1 MIKKFDINIR
11 TLALTLLISLP
22 SSLINAQ
29 QLILYVDTVTK
40 QVYTEPGRNRVK
52 LGKFQQIEETP
63 VLPTAKPGI
72 ESAAPP
78 GLHTEA
84 SLEQNKEELREV
96 KRQLEEQLIA
106 REKAAEE
113 QLEEVVDKKLERA
126 RRAADAIV
134 RSNVPSAIK
143 PEEEKKWYDRIGVR
157 GYVQF
162 RYSQSLWGDK
172 DDVSFWPDRSVGPD
186 SSFLVRRARLVL
198 FGNITDHL
206 YVYLQPDFASTPTGS
221 STSHFAQ
228 LRDAFADI
236 FFDKKKE
243 FRVRVGQSK
252 IPYSFENLQ
261 SSQMRLSLDRNDALN
276 SCCRDERDIGAFFY
290 WTPTHVRDR
299 FKDIMT
305 KNLKGSGD
313 YGMFAFG
320 IYNGQGANRLELNDH
335 IHMVSR
341 FTYPHQF
348 ENGQIFE
355 AGVQAIHG
363 RFIPSTGPN
372 ANGFTPIPDSP
383 GKGFK
388 DQRIGLHAILYP
400 QPFGLQAEW
409 NWGKGPQLNSTQTAL
424 TDASLNGGYIQ
435 AMYKINGLR
444 WGTLFPFVK
453 WQYFDGALKFERNT
467 PKNRVRDLEF
477 GLEWQILPEL
487 EIAAIYHMM
496 NRTNVM
502 NAPYERF
509 KADILRFQLQWNY
522 F

>member
-1 MIKKFDINIR
+1 MTKKFNAH
-11 TLALTLLISLP
+11 ALILIFLISFNSFP
-22 SSLINAQ
+22 INAQ
-29 QLILYVDTVTK
+29 KLNLYVDTVTK
-40 QVYTEPGRNRVK
+40 QVYTEPGKNRVK
-52 LGKFQQIEETP
+52 LGTFQQIEETS
-63 VLPTAKPGI
+63 VIPTVKPATESI
-72 ESAAPP
+72 ESPVR
-78 GLHTEA
+78 HTGA
-84 SLEQNKEELREV
+84 GLEQSKEDLREV
-96 KRQLEEQLIA
+96 KRQLEEELMA
-106 REKAAEE
+106 KEKAAEE
-113 QLEEVVDKKLERA
+113 LLEQAIDKKLDRA

-134 RSNVPSAIK
+134 RSKIPTKIEPS
-143 PEEEKKWYDRIGVR
+143 EEKRWYDRIGIR

-162 RYSQSLWGDK
+162 RYNQSLWGDK

-186 SSFLVRRARLVL
+186 SSFLIRRARLIL

-206 YVYLQPDFASTPTGS
+206 YLYIQPDFASTPTGS
-221 STSHFAQ
+221 STTHFAQ

-236 FFDKKKE
+236 FFDKKQE

-261 SSQMRLSLDRNDALN
+261 SSQLRLSLDRNDALN

-290 WTPTHVRDR
+290 WTPTHIRNR
-299 FKDIMT
+299 FKDLIT

-320 IYNGQGANRLELNDH
+320 IYNGQGANRLELNDQVH
-335 IHMVSR
+335 LVSR
-341 FTYPHQF
+341 FTYPYQF

-372 ANGFTPIPDSP
+372 AAGITPITDSP
-383 GKGFK
+383 EKGFK
-388 DQRIGLHAILYP
+388 DQRVGLHAVLYP

-409 NWGKGPQLNSTQTAL
+409 NWGRGPQLNANQTVL

-467 PKNRVRDLEF
+467 PKNRVRDLEV

-487 EIAAIYHMM
+487 EIAAVYHMM
-496 NRTNVM
+496 NRTNALD
-502 NAPYERF
+502 APYDRF